1 MQTVLMIMTLKKSQE
16 ISTFIQ
22 ALSKQ
27 ITLKAQPVARADRA
41 PVGRAPA
48 QLFVRQQRSYQMTQ
62 IRRIWISALAVVL
75 IFAVHGV
82 ASATD
87 NFARVKLPKGV
98 SIEIPKNWVVLSGN
112 QRITLDSAVE
122 SGLDLS
128 GIKQE
133 GSELPFAANYYDDKG
148 NTLGIM
154 NVRYYPQLE
163 LTQADAQSANAQDVR
178 ELDAALK
185 ENMIPSMKAFNM
197 TVTSWAGTQKSVIN
211 GITVFL
217 TEYQRKSLKGS
228 GGFRVRLVRVLAA
241 DKSFTVTVSYHEAAS
256 FLLKPITDRIINSL
270 SLEGIKKVGGTES
283 VSKNGTSQ
291 GGSVM
296 ADLYGEQWGLVL
308 FLSFLFTWGV
318 GLAPPLLIRFAIMR
332 RPIGKGWSIG
342 VVALFWVFNIV
353 LFTALGSQS
362 KSHGAL
368 ALVAFASYAILRK
381 GAKKQVVPVQAE

>member
-1 MQTVLMIMTLKKSQE
+1 MT
-16 ISTFIQ
+16 
-22 ALSKQ
+22 
-27 ITLKAQPVARADRA
+27 R
-41 PVGRAPA
+41 
-48 QLFVRQQRSYQMTQ
+48 
-62 IRRIWISALAVVL
+62 IRRICVSALAAVL
-75 IFAVHGV
+75 LLAAHGV

-87 NFARVKLPKGV
+87 NFARVRLPKGV

-112 QRITLDSAVE
+112 QRITMDSAVE

-128 GIKQE
+128 GIKQK

-197 TVTSWAGTQKSVIN
+197 TVTSWAGTQKSAIN
-211 GITVFL
+211 GITVFI
-217 TEYQRKSLKGS
+217 TEYQRKSLKES
-228 GGFRVRLVRVLAA
+228 GEFRVRLVRVFAD

-270 SLEGIKKVGGTES
+270 TLEGVKKVSGSEA
-283 VSKNGTSQ
+283 VSKTGTSQ

-296 ADLYGEQWGLVL
+296 AELYGEQWGLVL
-308 FLSFLFTWGV
+308 FLSLLFTWGV

-332 RPIGKGWSIG
+332 RPIGKGWAIG

-362 KSHGAL
+362 KTHGAL

-381 GAKKQVVPVQAE
+381 GAKKPAVPVQVE

>member
-1 MQTVLMIMTLKKSQE
+1 
-16 ISTFIQ
+16 
-22 ALSKQ
+22 
-27 ITLKAQPVARADRA
+27 
-41 PVGRAPA
+41 
-48 QLFVRQQRSYQMTQ
+48 MTQ

-87 NFARVKLPKGV
+87 NFVRVKLPKGV
-98 SIEIPKNWVVLSGN
+98 SIEIPKNWVVLSDN
-112 QRITLDSAVE
+112 QRITLDSAVKA
-122 SGLDLS
+122 GLDLS

-185 ENMIPSMKAFNM
+185 ENIISSMKVFNM

-228 GGFRVRLVRVLAA
+228 GEIRVRLVRVFAA

-270 SLEGIKKVGGTES
+270 SMEGVKKVSSTES
-283 VSKNGTSQ
+283 VSKNGTSK

-318 GLAPPLLIRFAIMR
+318 GLAPPLLIRFAFMR
-332 RPIGKGWSIG
+332 RPIGKGWAIG
-342 VVALFWVFNIV
+342 IVALFWVFNIV
-353 LFTALGSQS
+353 LFTALGSQG

-368 ALVAFASYAILRK
+368 TLVAFASYAILRK
-381 GAKKQVVPVQAE
+381 GAKKQAVPVQAE

>member
-1 MQTVLMIMTLKKSQE
+1 M
-16 ISTFIQ
+16 F
-22 ALSKQ
+22 
-27 ITLKAQPVARADRA
+27 
-41 PVGRAPA
+41 
-48 QLFVRQQRSYQMTQ
+48 
-62 IRRIWISALAVVL
+62 
-75 IFAVHGV
+75 IFAAYG
-82 ASATD
+82 AEATD
-87 NFARVKLPKGV
+87 NFARVKLPKGI
-98 SIEIPKNWVVLSGN
+98 SIDLPKNWVVLSGN

-163 LTQADAQSANAQDVR
+163 LTQADAQAANAQDVR

-185 ENMIPSMKAFNM
+185 ENIISSMKAFNM
-197 TVTSWAGTQKSVIN
+197 TVTSWAGTKKTVIN

-228 GGFRVRLVRVLAA
+228 GVFRVRLVRVLAA
-241 DKSFTVTVSYHEAAS
+241 DKSFTVTVSYHESAS

-270 SLEGIKKVGGTES
+270 SIEGIKIEGIKKVGGTES
-283 VSKNGTSQ
+283 VSKNGTPQ
-291 GGSVM
+291 RGSVM

-308 FLSFLFTWGV
+308 FLSFIFTWGV

-332 RPIGKGWSIG
+332 RPIGKGWAIG

-381 GAKKQVVPVQAE
+381 GAKKQAVPVQVK

>member
-1 MQTVLMIMTLKKSQE
+1 
-16 ISTFIQ
+16 
-22 ALSKQ
+22 
-27 ITLKAQPVARADRA
+27 
-41 PVGRAPA
+41 
-48 QLFVRQQRSYQMTQ
+48 MTQ

-75 IFAVHGV
+75 ISALHG
-82 ASATD
+82 AEATD
-87 NFARVKLPKGV
+87 NFARVQLPKGI
-98 SIEIPKNWVVLSGN
+98 SIELPKNWVVLSGN

-154 NVRYYPQLE
+154 NVRYYPQLD

-185 ENMIPSMKAFNM
+185 ENMIPSMKEFNM
-197 TVTSWAGTQKSVIN
+197 AVTSWAGTQKSVIN
-211 GITVFL
+211 GITVFV

-228 GGFRVRLVRVLAA
+228 GEFRVRLVRVLAA

-270 SLEGIKKVGGTES
+270 GLEGIKKVSSTES
-283 VSKNGTSQ
+283 VSKNVTPQGT
-291 GGSVM
+291 SVM

-332 RPIGKGWSIG
+332 RPVGKGWSLG
-342 VVALFWVFNIV
+342 VVGLFWVFNIV

>member
-1 MQTVLMIMTLKKSQE
+1 
-16 ISTFIQ
+16 
-22 ALSKQ
+22 
-27 ITLKAQPVARADRA
+27 
-41 PVGRAPA
+41 
-48 QLFVRQQRSYQMTQ
+48 MTQ
-62 IRRIWISALAVVL
+62 IRRIWISALAAVL
-75 IFAVHGV
+75 LFAVHGV

-122 SGLDLS
+122 SVLDLS

-154 NVRYYPQLE
+154 NVRYYPQLD

-185 ENMIPSMKAFNM
+185 ESMIPSMKAFNM

-217 TEYQRKSLKGS
+217 TEYQRKSLKES
-228 GGFRVRLVRVLAA
+228 GEFRVRLVRVLAA

-270 SLEGIKKVGGTES
+270 SLEGVKKVSGSEV

-308 FLSFLFTWGV
+308 FLSFLFTLGV

-332 RPIGKGWSIG
+332 RPIGKSWAVG

-368 ALVAFASYAILRK
+368 ALIAFASYAILRK
-381 GAKKQVVPVQAE
+381 GAKKQVVPVQVE

>member
-1 MQTVLMIMTLKKSQE
+1 
-16 ISTFIQ
+16 
-22 ALSKQ
+22 
-27 ITLKAQPVARADRA
+27 
-41 PVGRAPA
+41 
-48 QLFVRQQRSYQMTQ
+48 MTQ
-62 IRRIWISALAVVL
+62 IRRIWTSALAVVL
-75 IFAVHGV
+75 IFAVQGV

-98 SIEIPKNWVVLSGN
+98 SIELPKNWVVLSGN

-122 SGLDLS
+122 SALDLS

-163 LTQADAQSANAQDVR
+163 LAQADAQSASAQDVR

-185 ENMIPSMKAFNM
+185 ESMIPSMKAFNM

-228 GGFRVRLVRVLAA
+228 GEFRVRAVRVLAA

-270 SLEGIKKVGGTES
+270 SLEGIKKVSGTES
-283 VSKNGTSQ
+283 VSKNVTPQ

-296 ADLYGEQWGLVL
+296 AEQYGEQWGLVL

-342 VVALFWVFNIV
+342 AVALFWVFNII

-381 GAKKQVVPVQAE
+381 NAKKQVGPVQAE

>member
-1 MQTVLMIMTLKKSQE
+1 MTL
-16 ISTFIQ
+16 II
-22 ALSKQ
+22 
-27 ITLKAQPVARADRA
+27 
-41 PVGRAPA
+41 
-48 QLFVRQQRSYQMTQ
+48 
-62 IRRIWISALAVVL
+62 RIWIIALAVAL
-75 IFAVHGV
+75 IFFAVNEV

-87 NFARVKLPKGV
+87 NFARVKLPKGI

-128 GIKQE
+128 GIEQE
-133 GSELPFAANYYDDKG
+133 SSELPFAANYYDDKG

-185 ENMIPSMKAFNM
+185 ENGIPSMKAFNM

-228 GGFRVRLVRVLAA
+228 GEFRVRLVRVLAA
-241 DKSFTVTVSYHEAAS
+241 DKSFTVTVSYHKAAS

-270 SLEGIKKVGGTES
+270 SLEGIKKVGDTES

-291 GGSVM
+291 EGSVM

-332 RPIGKGWSIG
+332 RPIGKGWSLG
-342 VVALFWVFNIV
+342 VVALFWVFNLV
-353 LFTALGSQS
+353 LFIAFGSQS
-362 KSHGAL
+362 KSHSAL

-381 GAKKQVVPVQAE
+381 GAKKQVGLYK

>member
-1 MQTVLMIMTLKKSQE
+1 
-16 ISTFIQ
+16 
-22 ALSKQ
+22 
-27 ITLKAQPVARADRA
+27 
-41 PVGRAPA
+41 
-48 QLFVRQQRSYQMTQ
+48 MTQ

-75 IFAVHGV
+75 ILAVHGA

-98 SIEIPKNWVVLSGN
+98 SIELPKNWVVLSGN

-178 ELDAALK
+178 EIDAALK
-185 ENMIPSMKAFNM
+185 ESMIPSMKAFNM
-197 TVTSWAGTQKSVIN
+197 TVTSWAGTQKSAIN

-228 GGFRVRLVRVLAA
+228 GEFRVRLVRVLAA
-241 DKSFTVTVSYHEAAS
+241 DKSFTVTVSYHEGAS

-270 SLEGIKKVGGTES
+270 SLEGVKQVSGTGA

-332 RPIGKGWSIG
+332 RPIGKGWAIG
-342 VVALFWVFNIV
+342 AVALFWVFNIV

-381 GAKKQVVPVQAE
+381 GAKKQAVPVQVE

>member
-1 MQTVLMIMTLKKSQE
+1 MFPG
-16 ISTFIQ
+16 ISV
-22 ALSKQ
+22 AGA
-27 ITLKAQPVARADRA
+27 AQ
-41 PVGRAPA
+41 
-48 QLFVRQQRSYQMTQ
+48 QSVRQQRSHQMTQ
-62 IRRIWISALAVVL
+62 IRRIWISALAAVL
-75 IFAVHGV
+75 IFTVHGV
-82 ASATD
+82 VSATD

-128 GIKQE
+128 GIKQK

-154 NVRYYPQLE
+154 NVRYYPELE

-185 ENMIPSMKAFNM
+185 ESMIPSMKAFNM

-228 GGFRVRLVRVLAA
+228 GEFRVRLVRVFAA
-241 DKSFTVTVSYHEAAS
+241 DKSFTVTVSYYEAAS

-270 SLEGIKKVGGTES
+270 RLEGVKKVSGTES

-291 GGSVM
+291 GSVM
-296 ADLYGEQWGLVL
+296 ADLYGDQLGLVL

-332 RPIGKGWSIG
+332 RPIGKGWAIG
-342 VVALFWVFNIV
+342 VIALFWVFNIV
-353 LFTALGSQS
+353 LFTVLGSQS

-381 GAKKQVVPVQAE
+381 GAKKQAVPVQVE